1 MWGRWRSAATAKIVY
16 HEQPT
21 LEGTSSPQ
29 MNMGRLGL
37 EVRSCLAP
45 VVLEGH
51 TEPTVPGG
59 PLLISFYYNLAP
71 NPMKVALFL
80 EEAASPMSSSP
91 WTPARASST
100 ALSFCR

>member
-1 MWGRWRSAATAKIVY
+1 VGSAATAKIVY

-21 LEGTSSPQ
+21 FEGTSSPQ
-29 MNMGRLGL
+29 MNMSCLGL
-37 EVRSCLAP
+37 EVRLCLAP
-45 VVLEGH
+45 VVLVGH

-80 EEAASPMSSSP
+80 EEAGLAYELKPVDTRKGEQHGP
-91 WTPARASST
+91 
-100 ALSFCR
+100 L